1 MRTRGRTR
9 EKPPPLKL
17 QITIT
22 RWNTRKVTK
31 MKNKKKM
38 ISLLMAGIMA
48 LSLAGCGG
56 GQKGGESGQSPSAPE
71 SSSEISNAVATGEIV
86 YTDSEIPI
94 KELEEKNY
102 VYEISYMTQV
112 GDEIRGYG
120 FYYDPADGSQV
131 DFLCSFKGDGSD
143 MKITPLNLEYDGYN
157 TYYSNYA
164 MDSEGSVYFI
174 KQTMGDMPEDT
185 GEQTEEEE
193 YDYFFDAQET
203 FSLLKTD
210 KDGSTVWSADI
221 DFGESDDE
229 YFYPAVYGIVYS
241 EKAGLYVSTSAGILK
256 YDAKNGDLLGTME
269 GTEAMSECQ
278 MHIMAD
284 GNILLI
290 YNNGEGYEYSLIDAA
305 TGESSQP
312 EVSPDVR
319 IDYNFSVYPGR
330 NSSLLLADSNGIYSY
345 SFGDNSMVE
354 IVNFIGT
361 EMDVSFVGS
370 LVEMEDGK
378 IALMVMEA
386 TSGMQKLHILTPVD
400 SSTIRERKELRLS
413 CYYMDANARREII
426 NFNKTN
432 EEYKIIVND
441 YSKYDDVSSTD
452 YASASQGAAQFN
464 TDIISGN
471 VPDIVILSG
480 DMFPENYI
488 SKGIF
493 EDMAPY
499 LEKDPE
505 LSGKEYL
512 TNIFDAVNPWGGLYV
527 LAPSFTLA
535 AMLGKEE
542 YIGDG
547 IDLDQ
552 LMKLADKKGIE
563 YKNIFTF
570 ELRNAILYNA
580 MMLGGSEFIDL
591 STGKCRFNSDDF
603 IKLLEFTN
611 KLPADYSEETEE
623 DYGAY
628 ETYYRDDRA
637 LLAMSYLYS
646 FDSYKE
652 ALQATFGT
660 GVSITGFPSAAKS
673 TAAVYPELR
682 ICMSSTSSEKE
693 GAWQFIRSF
702 LTDEYQENIYKSEVS
717 TAFPVSV
724 NALEAMARASTEQQY
739 YTDEFGLEQPENP
752 MVSIGGVDVE
762 LVPLKEEEAEKLVKV
777 LKSAD
782 HTAYTNYE
790 VMDIVIEEAESYW
803 EGEKSSREVA
813 DIIQSRISI
822 FINEN
827 S

>member
-1 MRTRGRTR
+1 
-9 EKPPPLKL
+9 
-17 QITIT
+17 
-22 RWNTRKVTK
+22 
-31 MKNKKKM
+31 
-38 ISLLMAGIMA
+38 
-48 LSLAGCGG
+48 
-56 GQKGGESGQSPSAPE
+56 
-71 SSSEISNAVATGEIV
+71 
-86 YTDSEIPI
+86 
-94 KELEEKNY
+94 
-102 VYEISYMTQV
+102 
-112 GDEIRGYG
+112 
-120 FYYDPADGSQV
+120 
-131 DFLCSFKGDGSD
+131 
-143 MKITPLNLEYDGYN
+143 
-157 TYYSNYA
+157 
-164 MDSEGSVYFI
+164 
-174 KQTMGDMPEDT
+174 
-185 GEQTEEEE
+185 
-193 YDYFFDAQET
+193 
-203 FSLLKTD
+203 
-210 KDGSTVWSADI
+210 
-221 DFGESDDE
+221 
-229 YFYPAVYGIVYS
+229 
-241 EKAGLYVSTSAGILK
+241 
-256 YDAKNGDLLGTME
+256 
-269 GTEAMSECQ
+269 MSECQ
-278 MHIMAD
+278 MYVMSD
-284 GNILLI
+284 GNLLMI
-290 YNNGEGYEYSLIDAA
+290 YNAGDGTEYSLIDAE
-305 TGESSQP
+305 TGEASEP
-312 EVSPDVR
+312 EVSPDIR
-319 IDYNFSVYPGR
+319 IDYNFNVYPGR
-330 NSSLLLADSNGIYSY
+330 NSSLLLTDSNGIYSY
-345 SFGDNSMVE
+345 NFGDDAMVE

-370 LVEMEDGK
+370 LVEMEDGR
-378 IALMVMEA
+378 IAVMVMENA
-386 TSGMQKLHILTPVD
+386 SGMQKLHILTPVD
-400 SSTIRERKELRLS
+400 SSTVKERKELKLS

-441 YSKYDDVSSTD
+441 YSKYDDAYSMD

-488 SKGIF
+488 NKGIF

-505 LSGKEYL
+505 LSGGEYL
-512 TNIFDAVNPWGGLYV
+512 TNIFEAVNPWGGLYV
-527 LAPSFTLA
+527 LSPSFTLA

-552 LMKLADKKGIE
+552 LIRLADKMGIE

-580 MMLGGSEFIDL
+580 MMLNGSEFIDL
-591 STGKCRFNSDDF
+591 SSGKCRFDSDDF

-623 DYGAY
+623 DFGAY

-660 GVSITGFPSAAKS
+660 GVSITGFPSAAKT
-673 TAAVYPELR
+673 TASVYPDIR

-693 GAWQFIRSF
+693 GAWQFIRRF
-702 LTDEYQENIYKSEVS
+702 LTDEYQENVYNNEMS

-724 NALEAMARASTEQQY
+724 KALEDMAKASTEQQY

-752 MVSIGGVDVE
+752 LVTIGDVDVE
-762 LVPLKEEEAEKLVKV
+762 LVPLKKEEADKLVDI
-777 LKSAD
+777 LKSVD

-790 VMDIVIEEAESYW
+790 VMDIVIEEAASYW
-803 EGEKSSREVA
+803 EGEKSAREVA

>member
-1 MRTRGRTR
+1 
-9 EKPPPLKL
+9 
-17 QITIT
+17 
-22 RWNTRKVTK
+22 

-38 ISLLMAGIMA
+38 ISLLLAGVMA
-48 LSLAGCGG
+48 LSLAACGG
-56 GQKGGESGQSPSAPE
+56 GQTGEGGGKTDEAPA
-71 SSSEISNAVATGEIV
+71 SSSEISTAVASGKIV
-86 YTDSEIPI
+86 YTDSEIAI
-94 KELEEKNY
+94 EELEAKNY
-102 VYEISYMTQV
+102 VYEISYMAAF

-131 DFLCSFKGDGSD
+131 DFLCSFKSDGSD
-143 MKITPLNLEYDGYN
+143 MKITPLDLVYDGYN
-157 TYYSNYA
+157 TYYSNYV
-164 MDSEGSVYFI
+164 MDSEGGIYFI
-174 KQTMGDMPEDT
+174 KQTMGDME
-185 GEQTEEEE
+185 GEEEIEEMTEEEE
-193 YDYFFDAQET
+193 YDYFLDAEET
-203 FSLLKTD
+203 FSLIRADENGKVL
-210 KDGSTVWSADI
+210 WSSDI
-221 DFGESDDE
+221 DFGEEDSE
-229 YFYPAVYGIVYS
+229 YAFPAVYGLAWS
-241 EKAGLYVSTSAGILK
+241 DRAGLYVSTSVGILR
-256 YDAKNGDLLGTME
+256 YDPQNGDLLGTLE
-269 GTEAMSECQ
+269 GTEGMSECQ
-278 MHIMAD
+278 MHVMAD
-284 GNILLI
+284 GNLLLI
-290 YNNGEGYEYSLIDAA
+290 YNNGEGYEYTLVDAENGG
-305 TGESSQP
+305 TSEI

-319 IDYNFSVYPGR
+319 IDYNFSLYPGR
-330 NSSLLLADSNGIYSY
+330 NSDLLLADSNGIYTY
-345 SFGDNSMVE
+345 NFGDNAMVE

-370 LVEMEDGK
+370 MVEMEDGK

-386 TSGMQKLHILTPVD
+386 TSGLQKLHILTPVD
-400 SSTIRERKELRLS
+400 SSTVKERKELKLS
-413 CYYMDANARREII
+413 CYYMDANARRVII

-441 YSKYDDVSSTD
+441 YSKFDDVSSVD

-527 LAPSFTLA
+527 LSPSFTLA

-552 LMKLADKKGIE
+552 LIRLADQKGIE
-563 YKNIFTF
+563 YKDIFTF

-580 MMLGGSEFIDL
+580 MMLNGSEFIDL
-591 STGKCRFNSDDF
+591 SSGKCRFDSEEF
-603 IKLLEFTN
+603 INLLEFTN
-611 KLPADYSEETEE
+611 KLPADYSEETED

-628 ETYYRDDRA
+628 ESYYRDDRA

-652 ALQATFGT
+652 AVQATFGT
-660 GVSITGFPSAAKS
+660 DVSITGFPSAAKS
-673 TAAVYPELR
+673 TASVYPELR

-702 LTDEYQENIYKSEVS
+702 LTDEYQESIYNNEMS

-724 NALEAMARASTEQQY
+724 PALEAMAKASTEQQY

-752 MVSIGGVDVE
+752 LVTVGGVDIE
-762 LVPLKEEEAEKLVKV
+762 LVPLEKKEAQKLVDV
-777 LKSAD
+777 LKSVD

-803 EGEKSSREVA
+803 NGEKSSREVA

>member
-1 MRTRGRTR
+1 
-9 EKPPPLKL
+9 
-17 QITIT
+17 
-22 RWNTRKVTK
+22 
-31 MKNKKKM
+31 MKNKKKV
-38 ISLLMAGIMA
+38 ISLLLAGVMA

-56 GQKGGESGQSPSAPE
+56 GQNGEGGGSSDAAPS
-71 SSSEISNAVATGEIV
+71 SSSEMSTAVASGKIV
-86 YTDSEIPI
+86 YTDSEIRI
-94 KELEEKNY
+94 DELDDQDL
-102 VYEISYMTQV
+102 VYEISYMEAF

-120 FYYDPADGSQV
+120 FYYDLENGGQV
-131 DFLCSFKGDGSD
+131 DFLCSFKSDGSD
-143 MKITPLNLEYDGYN
+143 MKITPLELVYDGFN

-164 MDSEGSVYFI
+164 MDGEGGVYFI
-174 KQTMGDMPEDT
+174 KQTMSDTEEGDE
-185 GEQTEEEE
+185 ELTEEEE
-193 YDYFFDAQET
+193 NDLFFDAEES
-203 FSLLKTD
+203 FSLVKTD
-210 KDGSTVWSADI
+210 DTGKTVWSSDI
-221 DFGESDDE
+221 EFEDDDSE
-229 YFYPAVYGIVYS
+229 YSYPAVYGLVYS
-241 EKAGLYVSTSAGILK
+241 GQAGLYVSTSQGILN
-256 YDAKNGDLLGTME
+256 YDPKNGDLLGTLE
-269 GTEAMSECQ
+269 GSEDMAECQ

-284 GNILLI
+284 GNLLLI
-290 YNNGEGYEYSLIDAA
+290 YNNGEGYRYSLIDAG
-305 TGESSQP
+305 TGEASEP
-312 EVSPDVR
+312 EVSPDIR
-319 IDYNFSVYPGR
+319 IDYNFSMFPGR
-330 NSSLLLADSNGIYSY
+330 NSDLLLTDSNGIYSY
-345 SFGDNSMVE
+345 NFGDNGMTE
-354 IVNFIGT
+354 IVNFIGS
-361 EMDVSFVGS
+361 EMDVNFVVS
-370 LVEMEDGK
+370 MAEMEDGK
-378 IALMVMEA
+378 IAVMVMEA
-386 TSGMQKLHILTPVD
+386 ATGLQKLHILTPVD
-400 SSTIRERKELRLS
+400 SSTLKERKELKLS

-441 YSKYDDVSSTD
+441 YSKFDDVSSMD
-452 YASASQGAAQFN
+452 YASTSQGAAQFN
-464 TDIISGN
+464 TDIVSGN

-512 TNIFDAVNPWGGLYV
+512 TNIFEAVNPWGGLYV
-527 LAPSFTLA
+527 LSPSFTLA

-547 IDLDQ
+547 IDLTQ
-552 LMKLADKKGIE
+552 LIRLADQKGIE

-580 MMLGGSEFIDL
+580 MMLNGSEFIDL
-591 STGKCRFNSDDF
+591 SSGKCRFDSDDF
-603 IKLLEFTN
+603 INLLEFTN

-628 ETYYRDDRA
+628 ESYYRDDRA

-652 ALQATFGT
+652 AIQATFGT
-660 GVSITGFPSAAKS
+660 DVSVTGFPSAAKS

-682 ICMSSTSSEKE
+682 ICMSATSSEKE

-702 LTDEYQENIYKSEVS
+702 LTDEYQETICSSEMS

-724 NALEAMARASTEQQY
+724 TALEGMAKASTEQQY

-752 MVSIGGVDVE
+752 LVTVDGVDVE
-762 LVPLKEEEAEKLVKV
+762 LVPLKKKEAQKLVDV

-803 EGEKSSREVA
+803 NGEKSSREVA

>member
-1 MRTRGRTR
+1 
-9 EKPPPLKL
+9 
-17 QITIT
+17 
-22 RWNTRKVTK
+22 
-31 MKNKKKM
+31 MKNRKRL
-38 ISLLMAGIMA
+38 ISLLLAGVMA

-56 GQKGGESGQSPSAPE
+56 GNTGEGGGKTGGAPS
-71 SSSEISNAVATGEIV
+71 SSSEIATGVASGKIV
-86 YTDSEIPI
+86 YTDSQIAIE
-94 KELEEKNY
+94 ELESKNY
-102 VYEISYMTQV
+102 VYEISYMAAF
-112 GDEIRGYG
+112 GDLVRGYG

-131 DFLCSFKGDGSD
+131 DFLCSFRKDGSD
-143 MKITPLNLEYDGYN
+143 MKITPLDLAYDGYN

-164 MDSEGSVYFI
+164 MAADGSIFFI
-174 KQTMGDMPEDT
+174 KQTMGDPES
-185 GEQTEEEE
+185 EEELTEEEE
-193 YDYFFDAQET
+193 YDCFFDSEET
-203 FSLLKTD
+203 FSLIRADETGKVL
-210 KDGSTVWSADI
+210 WSADI
-221 DFGESDDE
+221 DFGEDDNE
-229 YFYPAVYGIVYS
+229 YAYPAVYGIAWS
-241 EKAGLYVSTSAGILK
+241 EQAGLYVSTSAGILR
-256 YDAKNGDLLGTME
+256 YDPANGDLLGGLE
-269 GTEAMSECQ
+269 GTENMSECQ
-278 MHIMAD
+278 MHVMAD
-284 GNILLI
+284 GDLLLV
-290 YNNGEGYEYSLIDAA
+290 YNNGEGYEYTLVDAE
-305 TGESSQP
+305 TGETSGP

-319 IDYNFSVYPGR
+319 IDYNFTLYPGK
-330 NSSLLLADSNGIYSY
+330 NSSLLLTDSNGIYTY
-345 SFGDNSMVE
+345 SFGDDSMVE

-370 LVEMEDGK
+370 MAEMEDGT
-378 IALMVMEA
+378 IAVMVMEA
-386 TSGMQKLHILTPVD
+386 TTGLQKLHILTPVD
-400 SSTIRERKELRLS
+400 SSTIKERKELRLS
-413 CYYMDANARREII
+413 CYYMDTNARREII

-432 EEYKIIVND
+432 EDYKIIVND
-441 YSKYDDVSSTD
+441 YSKYDDVYSMD

-493 EDMAPY
+493 EDMTPY

-512 TNIFDAVNPWGGLYV
+512 SNIFEAVNPWGGLYV
-527 LAPSFTLA
+527 LPPSFTLA
-535 AMLGKEE
+535 AMLGKEK

-547 IDLDQ
+547 IDLTR
-552 LMKLADKKGIE
+552 LLRLADKKGIE
-563 YKNIFTF
+563 YKDIFTF

-580 MMLGGSEFIDL
+580 MMLNGSEFIDL
-591 STGKCRFNSDDF
+591 SSGKCRFDSEDF
-603 IKLLEFTN
+603 INLLEFTN
-611 KLPADYSEETEE
+611 KLPSDYSEETED

-652 ALQATFGT
+652 ALQATFGAD
-660 GVSITGFPSAAKS
+660 VSVTGFPSAAKS

-682 ICMSSTSSEKE
+682 ICMSSTSPEKE
-693 GAWQFIRSF
+693 GAWQFIRCF
-702 LTDEYQENIYKSEVS
+702 LTDEYQESIWKSEMS

-724 NALEAMARASTEQQY
+724 PALEAMAKASTEQQY

-752 MVSIGGVDVE
+752 LVNIGGVDVE
-762 LVPLKEEEAEKLVKV
+762 LVPLKKKEAGKLVEV

-803 EGEKSSREVA
+803 NGEKSSREVA